1 MKYSDALKAIAES
14 GLENAQEIA
23 DAINSRVT
31 GATQAET
38 QLKQSQA
45 LLDSLFGTL
54 AVEGESLA
62 SKLDNAQ
69 STIKGLKDQ
78 KAEFENKYSESL
90 AELESMKRQ
99 GAIDSAAQALGA
111 NPSVLRLLLQQTTDS
126 LEVKDGKPMLG
137 GRDLKEWVEKEHQ
150 PFLPS
155 LFPTGTTPSVP
166 TLPSGTSAGVPPKLE
181 EKPSVVTGIM
191 KSYEQAVEKLLG
203 VS

>member
-1 MKYSDALKAIAES
+1 MKYSEALKAIADS
-14 GLENAQEIA
+14 GLENAQDIA

-31 GATQAET
+31 GLTQAEA

-45 LLDSLFGTL
+45 LLDSLFETL
-54 AVEGESLA
+54 AVDGESLA

-78 KAEFENKYSESL
+78 KAELESKYSESF
-90 AELESMKRQ
+90 AELEFMKRQ
-99 GAIDSAAQALGA
+99 GAIDSAAQAIGA
-111 NPSVLRLLLQQTTDS
+111 NPSVLRVLLQQSKDS

-155 LFPTGTTPSVP
+155 LFPASTTPSVP

-181 EKPSVVTGIM
+181 KPSLVAGMI
-191 KSYEQAVEKLLG
+191 KNYEQAVEKVLG

>member
-1 MKYSDALKAIAES
+1 MKYSEALKAIAES
-14 GLENAQEIA
+14 GLENAQDIA

-31 GATQAET
+31 GATQAEA

-45 LLDSLFGTL
+45 LLDSLFETL

-62 SKLDNAQ
+62 AKLDNAQ

-78 KAEFENKYSESL
+78 KAEFESKYSNSF

-99 GAIDSAAQALGA
+99 GAIDSAAQAIGA
-111 NPSVLRLLLQQTTDS
+111 NPSVLRLLLQQSKES

-155 LFPTGTTPSVP
+155 LFPAGTAPSVP

-181 EKPSVVTGIM
+181 KPSVVTGMM
-191 KSYEQAVEKLLG
+191 KNYEQAVEKVLG

>member
-78 KAEFENKYSESL
+78 KAEFESKYSQSL
-90 AELESMKRQ
+90 TELESLKRQ
-99 GAIDSAAQALGA
+99 GAIDSAAQAIGA

-137 GRDLKEWVEKEHQ
+137 GQDLREWVEKEHQ

-155 LFPTGTTPSVP
+155 LFPAGTIPSVP

-181 EKPSVVTGIM
+181 KPSVVTGMM
-191 KSYEQAVEKLLG
+191 KNYEKAVEKVLG

>member
-1 MKYSDALKAIAES
+1 MKYSEALKLLADS

-31 GATQAET
+31 AATQAET

-78 KAEFENKYSESL
+78 KAEFETKYSQSL
-90 AELESMKRQ
+90 TELESMKRQ
-99 GAIDSAAQALGA
+99 GAIDSAAQAIGA
-111 NPSVLRLLLQQTTDS
+111 NPSVLRLLLQQTPDS

-150 PFLPS
+150 PFLAS
-155 LFPTGTTPSVP
+155 LFPASTIPSVP

-181 EKPSVVTGIM
+181 KPSLVAGMM
-191 KSYEQAVEKLLG
+191 KNYEQAVEKVLG

>member
-14 GLENAQEIA
+14 GLDNAQEIA

-54 AVEGESLA
+54 AVDGESLA

-78 KAEFENKYSESL
+78 KAEFESKYSQSL
-90 AELESMKRQ
+90 AELESLKRQ
-99 GAIDSAAQALGA
+99 GAIDSAAQAIGA
-111 NPSVLRLLLQQTTDS
+111 NPSVLRLLLQQSKDS

-137 GRDLKEWVEKEHQ
+137 EQDLKEWVEKEHQ
-150 PFLPS
+150 LFLPS
-155 LFPTGTTPSVP
+155 LFPASTAPSVP

-181 EKPSVVTGIM
+181 KPSVVTGIING
-191 KSYEQAVEKLLG
+191 YEKAVEKVLG

>member
-31 GATQAET
+31 GATQAEA

-54 AVEGESLA
+54 AVDGESLA

-78 KAEFENKYSESL
+78 KAEFESKYSESL
-90 AELESMKRQ
+90 AQLESLKRQ
-99 GAIDSAAQALGA
+99 GAIDSAAQAIGA
-111 NPSVLRLLLQQTTDS
+111 NPSVLRMLLQQTTDS

-137 GRDLKEWVEKEHQ
+137 GQDLREWVEKEHQ

-155 LFPTGTTPSVP
+155 LFPASTAPSVP

-181 EKPSVVTGIM
+181 KPSVVTGIING
-191 KSYEQAVEKLLG
+191 YEKAVEKVLG

>member
-14 GLENAQEIA
+14 GLEDAQEIA

-31 GATQAET
+31 GATQAEA

-54 AVEGESLA
+54 AVDGESLA

-78 KAEFENKYSESL
+78 KAEFETKYSESL
-90 AELESMKRQ
+90 AQLESMKRQ
-99 GAIDSAAQALGA
+99 GAIDSAAQAIGA
-111 NPSVLRLLLQQTTDS
+111 NPSVLRLLLQQTTD

-137 GRDLKEWVEKEHQ
+137 GQDLREWLEKEHQ

-155 LFPTGTTPSVP
+155 LFPASTPPSVP

-181 EKPSVVTGIM
+181 KPSVVTGIFD
-191 KSYEQAVEKLLG
+191 SYAKAVEKVLG
-203 VS
+203 GS

>member
-14 GLENAQEIA
+14 GLENAQDIA
-23 DAINSRVT
+23 DAINGRVT

-38 QLKQSQA
+38 QLQQSRS
-45 LLDSLFGTL
+45 LLDSLFETL

-69 STIKGLKDQ
+69 SIIKGLKDQ
-78 KAEFENKYSESL
+78 KAEFENKYSASL
-90 AELESMKRQ
+90 TELESMKRQ
-99 GAIDSAAQALGA
+99 GAIDSAAQAIGA
-111 NPSVLRLLLQQTTDS
+111 NPSVLRLLLQQTPDS
-126 LEVKDGKPMLG
+126 LEVKDGKPTLG

-150 PFLPS
+150 PFLAS
-155 LFPTGTTPSVP
+155 LFPASTTPSVP

-181 EKPSVVTGIM
+181 KPSLVAGMM
-191 KSYEQAVEKLLG
+191 KNYEQAVEKVLG

>member
-31 GATQAET
+31 GATQAEA

-54 AVEGESLA
+54 AVDGESLA

-78 KAEFENKYSESL
+78 KAEFESKYSQSL
-90 AELESMKRQ
+90 TELESLKRQ

-111 NPSVLRLLLQQTTDS
+111 NPSVLRVLLQQTTDS

-137 GRDLKEWVEKEHQ
+137 GQDLREWVEKEHQ

-155 LFPTGTTPSVP
+155 LFPASTTPSVP

-181 EKPSVVTGIM
+181 KPSVVTGIING
-191 KSYEQAVEKLLG
+191 YEKAVEKVLG

>member
-31 GATQAET
+31 GATQAEA

-45 LLDSLFGTL
+45 VLDSLFGTL
-54 AVEGESLA
+54 AVDGESLA

-78 KAEFENKYSESL
+78 KAEFESKYSQSL
-90 AELESMKRQ
+90 TELESLKRQ

-137 GRDLKEWVEKEHQ
+137 GQDLREWVEKEHQ
-150 PFLPS
+150 LFLPS
-155 LFPTGTTPSVP
+155 LFPASTAPSVP

-181 EKPSVVTGIM
+181 KPSVVTGIING
-191 KSYEQAVEKLLG
+191 YEKAVEKVLG

>member
-14 GLENAQEIA
+14 GLENAQDIA
-23 DAINSRVT
+23 DAINSRVA
-31 GATQAET
+31 GATQAEA
-38 QLKQSQA
+38 QLKQSQS

-54 AVEGESLA
+54 AVEGDSLA

-78 KAEFENKYSESL
+78 KAELETKHFESL
-90 AELESMKRQ
+90 AQLESLKRQ
-99 GAIDSAAQALGA
+99 GAIDSAAQAIGA
-111 NPSVLRLLLQQTTDS
+111 NPSVLRLLLQQTTD
-126 LEVKDGKPMLG
+126 LEMKDGKPMLG
-137 GRDLKEWVEKEHQ
+137 GQDLKEWLENEHQ

-155 LFPTGTTPSVP
+155 LFPAGTTPSVP

-181 EKPSVVTGIM
+181 KPSVVTGII
-191 KSYEQAVEKLLG
+191 SGYEKAVEKVLG